1 MNNFFMC
8 LFGQA
13 YAFIPRAGGFLC
25 QQYVFLCDHPYI
37 QDMDTTHPSGYYLFG
52 SRILTHVLFW
62 LGYFISFGLIWS
74 QDGDYYSSF
83 YLEFMLLP
91 IRISAVYLTIYV
103 LLPRSLL
110 QEKFLCFAGQYA
122 LLMLVCG
129 ILQRVISHYF
139 YEGNTGWTTAEL
151 LRVWPIMRAIILINS
166 TVLFVSAFKILTLY
180 LVERKKNQ
188 AQVSDMVIEIKAD
201 KRIFRLS
208 PRQILFIEGMGNY
221 IIYHTTDQ
229 QKLIRYAS
237 LKQALSELP
246 VDFARIHRS
255 YIVNKNHVRS
265 YNAEDVEIGEHFLP
279 IGKSVDTML

>member
-1 MNNFFMC
+1 
-8 LFGQA
+8 
-13 YAFIPRAGGFLC
+13 
-25 QQYVFLCDHPYI
+25 
-37 QDMDTTHPSGYYLFG
+37 MDTTHPSGYYLFG

-74 QDGDYYSSF
+74 QHGDYYSSF

-91 IRISAVYLTIYV
+91 VRISAVYLTIYV
-103 LLPRSLL
+103 LLPRTLL
-110 QEKFLCFAGQYA
+110 QEKFLRFAGQYA

-129 ILQRVISHYF
+129 ILQRVISYFF

-151 LRVWPIMRAIILINS
+151 LRVWPIMRAMILINT
-166 TVLFVSAFKILTLY
+166 TVLFVSAFKIFTLY
-180 LVERKKNQ
+180 LTERKKNQ
-188 AQVSDMVIEIKAD
+188 VLATDPVIEIKAD

-208 PRQILFIEGMGNY
+208 PSQILFMEGLGNY
-221 IIYHTTDQ
+221 ITYHTTDQ

-246 VDFARIHRS
+246 PHFVRIHRS
-255 YIVNKNHVRS
+255 YIVNKQHVRS

-279 IGKSVDTML
+279 IGKSVDAML

>member
-1 MNNFFMC
+1 MRF
-8 LFGQA
+8 FGQA

-25 QQYVFLCDHPYI
+25 QRNVFLCDRPYI

-91 IRISAVYLTIYV
+91 VRISAVYLTIYV

-110 QEKFLCFAGQYA
+110 QEKFLRFAGQYA

-129 ILQRVISHYF
+129 VLQRVISHYF
-139 YEGNTGWTTAEL
+139 YEGNTGWTTTEL
-151 LRVWPIMRAIILINS
+151 LQVWPIMRAIILINS

-180 LVERKKNQ
+180 LSERKKNQ
-188 AQVSDMVIEIKAD
+188 TQASDPVIEIKVD

-208 PRQILFIEGMGNY
+208 PQQILFIEGMGNY
-221 IIYHTTDQ
+221 IIYHTINQ

-237 LKQALSELP
+237 LRQALSELP
-246 VDFARIHRS
+246 ADFVRIHRS
-255 YIVNKNHVRS
+255 YIINKNHVRS